1 MTITTDLA
9 GMRGGEPFAYRP
21 ATSRSECVLE
31 IATGAVLAGIGLWR
45 RGVLGTALA
54 AEGAYLIY
62 CGADDFRR
70 PYQGRVR
77 VAFTI
82 AKDRQE
88 VYAFVTNPE
97 NWNRFLYP
105 MQVREGSEGRLRL
118 ILGHPH
124 ILDYESRFEVT
135 DRKDGE
141 YIAWA
146 SDAQMLEHRGVM
158 HFDEAPAQQGTEVS
172 VALEFKSPTR
182 AMTHALASLRGWNPE
197 QAMRESLRR
206 LKQLLEAG
214 EIPTTQGQ
222 PVGARGA
229 KGSVMRLLY
238 REPLREAPQAQLAG
252 D

>member
-9 GMRGGEPFAYRP
+9 GMRGGEPFASRP
-21 ATSRSECVLE
+21 ATSRFECLLE
-31 IATGAVLAGIGLWR
+31 IATGAALAGVGLWR
-45 RGVLGTALA
+45 RGVIGTALA

-70 PYQGRVR
+70 PYQGRAR

-88 VYAFVTNPE
+88 IYDFVTDAE

-105 MQVREGSEGRLRL
+105 MQVHEGTEGRLRM
-118 ILGHPH
+118 ILGDPA
-124 ILDYESRFEVT
+124 LFDYESRFEVT
-135 DRKDGE
+135 DRKPGE

-158 HFDEAPAQQGTEVS
+158 HFKEAPAQQGTEVS

-197 QAMRESLRR
+197 QAVRESLRR

-229 KGSVMRLLY
+229 KGAVMRLLY
-238 REPLREAPQAQLAG
+238 REPLSDAPQVQLAG